1 VCRKVDPAFA
11 KTMEKAVIRLAALAP
26 ALAEASPTLAQ

>member
-1 VCRKVDPAFA
+1 MCREIDPASA

-26 ALAEASPTLAQ
+26 ALAGASAALR